1 MAASPEPGS
10 QQLDAEA
17 VALGAGRFR
26 QFIAYARKVLGIERL
41 LGGIRDRR
49 KAPRVPVARVVHV
62 IFLLGVLRIRSFNA
76 LEPKLAERWMRRALG
91 VDATAAKHLC
101 SVDTLAYALQ
111 RAQVP
116 TARHAVV
123 ELIRQTERNKVFREG
138 WHGALR
144 VVAID
149 GWEPFSS
156 YERHCDACLTREI
169 RFTGRD
175 GAEYRR
181 TQYYHAF
188 VVAMLIDEKL
198 DAVLD
203 MEPIRSADVR
213 AEQGEQGVTGHEGE
227 LTATLRLVPR
237 LRSTYG
243 RWIDALLGDALYAC
257 GPFWTVAEN
266 NGFGT
271 VVVLKNEKH
280 EPLKEALA
288 LWRGQSADKVIDDDA
303 KGEHVELWDCPCVRT
318 LDTYD
323 GEIRVVRGVV
333 TEKITGVVHTWTL
346 GATGCAARPARLAL
360 SSVLAIG
367 RGRWHIENTAFH
379 QFTHLW
385 RFGHVFAHGPDA
397 IPALFWIFILAFNAM
412 QLFLYRQLRCYGR
425 DRGKDVTRTISR
437 LIDEML
443 DDLARLDV
451 AIDWDT
457 S

>member
-1 MAASPEPGS
+1 VVASAEAGS
-10 QQLDAEA
+10 QQPDAEA
-17 VALGAGRFR
+17 APLGAGRLR
-26 QFIAYARKVLGIERL
+26 QFVAYARKVLGLDRL

-49 KAPRVPVARVVHV
+49 KKARVPVLVVV
-62 IFLLGVLRIRSFNA
+62 RILFFLGVLRIRSFNA

-91 VDATAAKHLC
+91 VDTITAKRLC

-116 TARHAVV
+116 TTRQAVV

-144 VVAID
+144 VVALD

-156 YERHCDACLTREI
+156 YERHCKACLTRQV
-169 RFTGRD
+169 RFTAPD
-175 GAEYRR
+175 GTEYER
-181 TQYYHAF
+181 TLYYHVF

-198 DAVLD
+198 DMVLD
-203 MEPIRSADVR
+203 MEPIRSADVC
-213 AEQGEQGVTGHEGE
+213 AEAGKRGEVGHEGE
-227 LTATLRLVPR
+227 LTAALRLVPR

-243 RWIDALLGDALYAC
+243 RWIDALVADALYAC
-257 GPFWTVAEN
+257 GPFWTLAEKN
-266 NGFGT
+266 HFGT

-288 LWRGQSADKVIDDDA
+288 LWRGKSPDTVIDDDA
-303 KGEHVELWDCPCVRT
+303 KGEHIELWDCPGVRT

-333 TEKITGVVHTWTL
+333 TEKRTSIVHTWTL
-346 GATGCAARPARLAL
+346 GTTGCAARARLAAQP
-360 SSVLAIG
+360 VLAIG

-385 RFGHVFAHGPDA
+385 RFGHVFAHGPEA
-397 IPALFWIFILAFNAM
+397 VPALFWIFILAFNAM

-443 DDLARLDV
+443 DDLARLDAPIV
-451 AIDWDT
+451 WDT